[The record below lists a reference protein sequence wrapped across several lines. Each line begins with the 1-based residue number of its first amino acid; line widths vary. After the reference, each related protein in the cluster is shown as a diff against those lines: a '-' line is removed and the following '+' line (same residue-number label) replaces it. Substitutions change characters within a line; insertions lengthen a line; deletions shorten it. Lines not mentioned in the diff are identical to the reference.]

1 MLSTTACVPVA
12 EWRLAHTELSF
23 VLVLRLQAVVSE
35 SDPELPAKQQASL
48 LTAAMRTMS
57 LPLGRGALTLGL
69 AEPLPGGMTVAVSG
83 SPGG

>member
-1 MLSTTACVPVA
+1 M
-12 EWRLAHTELSF
+12 
-23 VLVLRLQAVVSE
+23 LQAAVSE

-69 AEPLPGGMTVAVSG
+69 AEPLPGGVTAAVSACCCMVHG
-83 SPGG
+83 VRCAVLCYCALLLPSQC

>member
-1 MLSTTACVPVA
+1 MLLL
-12 EWRLAHTELSF
+12 W
-23 VLVLRLQAVVSE
+23 RLQAVVSE

-69 AEPLPGGMTVAVSG
+69 AEPLPGEPLAVKAAVDDGAQCCENYEASAV
-83 SPGG
+83 